1 MLISIGDNCIDRYVS
16 PVVVARV
23 GGNALNVAANIAIR
37 GEPAAYAGVVGTD
50 AEGDWILRV
59 LRASGVNTDC
69 VERADGV
76 SGVTEIA
83 IEGGDYRI
91 LREDYGV
98 SAEILVTS
106 ALRDFI
112 LNHATLIHLTVTGE
126 ADKLIEELKTFGVPL
141 SLDLGIVRDG
151 DTLLKVASLL
161 PTVNYVFFSAGSAM
175 SEKDLSALLDK
186 AQLLGCRCVVAT
198 RGAKGCSAL
207 DRGRRV
213 DVASVVTPG
222 SIVDPLGA
230 GDAFITGFLYGMEFG
245 RGLEERLQLGS
256 AWAADACLHLGAWKV
271 PVDDDLAASGAGG

>member
-16 PVVVARV
+16 PVEVARV

-50 AEGDWILRV
+50 ADGDWILRV
-59 LRASGVNTDC
+59 LRASGVDTDC
-69 VERADGV
+69 VQRADGV

-83 IEGGDYRI
+83 IDGGDYQI

-98 SAEILVTS
+98 SAEIVVTA
-106 ALRDFI
+106 ALRDFV
-112 LNHATLIHLTVTGE
+112 LNHATLIHMTVTGE
-126 ADKLIEELKTFGVPL
+126 AGRLIGELKTFGVPL
-141 SLDLGIVRDG
+141 SLDLGIIRDANA
-151 DTLLKVASLL
+151 LRNVSALL
-161 PTVNYVFFSAGSAM
+161 PTVTYVFFSAGSAI
-175 SEKDLSALLDK
+175 SEEDVAALLDE

-230 GDAFITGFLYGMEFG
+230 GDAFIAGFLYGMEFG
-245 RGLEERLQLGS
+245 CGLKERLQLGS
-256 AWAADACLHLGAWKV
+256 AWAAEACLHVGAWKV
-271 PVDDDLAASGAGG
+271 PGEDDLATSGGG